1 MIYEGEGTREEKE
14 MGEGTKGKRGKGN
27 QGRKEE
33 NGRGRK
39 KNKGGEGNIRGMM
52 VIEIYEGGGKG
63 RGSTL
68 PIM

>member
-1 MIYEGEGTREEKE
+1 MIYEGEGIREEKE
-14 MGEGTKGKRGKGN
+14 MGEGKRESGKKRGKWEG
-27 QGRKEE
+27 EE
-33 NGRGRK
+33 
-39 KNKGGEGNIRGMM
+39 KNKGGEGKILEGNIRGMM